1 MRQHFKTLRLVF
13 LMAVLTIVGAVGGVL
28 TRGHLS
34 QPETGDAGASDNGSA
49 TQASQPSGPAVA
61 TGEATGLDT
70 AESPETTDSALP
82 SSSQT
87 AVPHAQASPN
97 DGLVL
102 SAVGKP
108 LVPTHS
114 TGTQAAANTLAQGD
128 LMLEEGRVS
137 EAVRY
142 FRYLLATT
150 AAEREM
156 MSVWY
161 RVAICAEAL
170 GNEDDALAA
179 YQKVAEVADGEL
191 LGELALLGQARVLA
205 AAGKTDPAQLLLG
218 RWLLSENE
226 TSARSLPVSREA
238 MFLLGIVSSEASL
251 RQREPALWENDGLA
265 RPSSSFEP
273 SDYLPARFAT
283 EAAQRADIP
292 VGVQLL
298 HQLQVSEPGTSY
310 FQGRLARTSVQRVLQ
325 QICATPG
332 WRIEYTPV
340 AESTIRANTVQLDFA
355 ERTGDLL
362 LDLLLAPLGASW
374 TFADGKLKIIAQSE
388 LTDGQREHY
397 RRLMAER
404 TLFAALLSA
413 PEHEQSPVAY
423 LLLGNLAF
431 REGDMP
437 TAQRHF
443 ENILKTY
450 PRSPVEA
457 EAWFN
462 ASKVALAQG
471 DLARQRQT
479 LLGAVDAGR
488 GNPLEP
494 VALMLSGRN
503 ALLFDEPL
511 IAVRPLLRAVTLAAD
526 PDVRALSLLTL
537 ASAHLI
543 AGRPEGAN
551 VALMEDRRLLQG
563 EAYRD
568 RAALLAS
575 LARFR
580 AASTKWRIERDG
592 RSLITALS
600 HDRAKKWMALHDHL
614 LTVDAYQELGL
625 NEMALPVLESA
636 IESANPSP
644 MRTRMRFRLA
654 ELLVS
659 RGESQRAKVVRTAL
673 TDDPLAEISSRSML
687 ALADLHMSEKEFGRA
702 EQICRDM
709 LQQTLAEEQRIA
721 VLRILGGIYARRGD
735 RKRAVLCYSGV
746 APQLYEAT
754 SLESETEAG
763 EPISNNGPE
772 SHGHES
778 HTHPPHDD
786 QPDAADSVDRESRR

>member
-1 MRQHFKTLRLVF
+1 MRRHFKAVRLAFV
-13 LMAVLTIVGAVGGVL
+13 MAVLTIVGAVGGVL

-34 QPETGDAGASDNGSA
+34 NRDSNNAGTSESGPVAQ
-49 TQASQPSGPAVA
+49 TSQPVGLDAPSLN
-61 TGEATGLDT
+61 ATGLN
-70 AESPETTDSALP
+70 ATDSALP
-82 SSSQT
+82 SSSQ
-87 AVPHAQASPN
+87 
-97 DGLVL
+97 
-102 SAVGKP
+102 SAALPSQNLLKAAPPKTVARGQ

-114 TGTQAAANTLAQGD
+114 VGTQAAANTLAQGD

-137 EAVRY
+137 EAVRF
-142 FRYLLATT
+142 FRYLLATA
-150 AAEREM
+150 AAEHEM
-156 MSVWY
+156 MNVWY
-161 RVAICAEAL
+161 RVALCAEAL
-170 GNEDDALAA
+170 GNEEDALAA
-179 YQKVAEVADGEL
+179 YQRVAEVADGKL

-205 AAGKTDPAQLLLG
+205 AGGETDPAQLLLG

-226 TSARSLPVSREA
+226 TSARSLPVSRDA
-238 MFLLGIVSSEASL
+238 MFLLGVVLSEASL
-251 RQREPALWENDGLA
+251 RKREPRLWENDGLA
-265 RPSSSFEP
+265 RPRSSFEP
-273 SDYLPARFAT
+273 SDYLPGSFAT
-283 EAAQRADIP
+283 DVAERADIP
-292 VGVQLL
+292 VGLKML
-298 HQLQVSEPGTSY
+298 HQLQVSEPGSSY

-340 AESTIRANTVQLDFA
+340 AESTVRANTVQLDFA

-362 LDLLLAPLGASW
+362 LDLLLAPLGACW
-374 TFADGKLKIIAQSE
+374 TFADGELRIIAQSE
-388 LTDGQREHY
+388 LTDEEREHY
-397 RRLMAER
+397 RRAMAER
-404 TLFAALLSA
+404 TLFAALLSE
-413 PEHEQSPVAY
+413 PEHGQSPVAY

-437 TAQRHF
+437 TARRHF
-443 ENILKTY
+443 ENVLKTY
-450 PRSPVEA
+450 PRSAVEA

-488 GNPLEP
+488 GDPLEP

-511 IAVRPLLRAVTLAAD
+511 VAVRPLLRAVTLAAD

-543 AGRPEGAN
+543 AERPEGAN
-551 VALMEDRRLLQG
+551 VALMEDRRLLRG
-563 EAYRD
+563 DAYRD

-580 AASTKWRIERDG
+580 AGSTKWRIDRDG

-600 HDRAKKWMALHDHL
+600 HDSVKSWMALHDHL
-614 LTVDAYQELGL
+614 LTVDAYQELEL

-644 MRTRMRFRLA
+644 MRTRMQFRLA
-654 ELLVS
+654 QLLES
-659 RGESQRAKVVRTAL
+659 RGESQRAEVVLTAM
-673 TDDPLAEISSRSML
+673 TDDPSPEVSSRSML
-687 ALADLHMSEKEFGRA
+687 ALADLHVSEREFGRA

-709 LQQTLAEEQRIA
+709 LERTLSEKQRIA
-721 VLRILGGIYARRGD
+721 VLRLLGGIYAKRGD

-754 SLESETEAG
+754 LLAPDVSAG
-763 EPISNNGPE
+763 ELLPDG
-772 SHGHES
+772 GHES
-778 HTHPPHDD
+778 HTGESHTHEAHNHK
-786 QPDAADSVDRESRR
+786 PDISDPVDGKTRP